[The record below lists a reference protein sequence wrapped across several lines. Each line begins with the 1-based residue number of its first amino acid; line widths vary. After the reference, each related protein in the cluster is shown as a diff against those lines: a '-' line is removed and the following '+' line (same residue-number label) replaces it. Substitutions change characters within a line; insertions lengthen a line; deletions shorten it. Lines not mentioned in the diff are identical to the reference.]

1 MAELL
6 DRLKAALADRYE
18 IEREIGRGG
27 MAIVYLALDLKH
39 NRKVAVKVL
48 HPDLAATLGADRFLR
63 EIEIAAKLT
72 HPHIMSLYDSGEAA
86 GLLYYVMPYVEEETL
101 RDRLTREI
109 QLPVEDALRIGRE
122 IADALSYAHSLGVIH
137 RDIKPENV
145 LFEAGHAVI
154 ADFGIARAVAEAG
167 AGRLTDVGIAVGTPA
182 YMSPEQAAGAR
193 DLDGRS
199 DIYSLG
205 CVLYEMLGGD
215 PPFTGS
221 TPQAILARKS
231 AEAAPS
237 LRVVRDTVPDG
248 LETVVMRAL
257 ARAPADRFSTAAQLV
272 EALSTARSTSSL
284 QTLPTRRRRFSRL
297 VIAVAAAV
305 LLISAGA
312 VVALYSSNE
321 IGFDKRDWILI
332 TDVQNTTGDSVF
344 NRSLN
349 TALTVGLQQSQ
360 YVNVFPRTRIAETLQ
375 RMQREDVGPID
386 EALGREIALR
396 ENVRVLMVPSIDRVD
411 SVYVLAIRI
420 VDPTTGEDLKA
431 RSARATGT
439 AEVLPALDNLA
450 RRLRRDLGESLLAI
464 TRRGVELGQ
473 ATTPSLEALQVWSEA
488 DWHWGQRRY
497 DEGIALFQRAI
508 QLDSNFAMAHSDLG
522 GAYYYLDDRTNGEH
536 HFNKALSLSDRV
548 TERERLWIQAE
559 IQNWKDNREA
569 AIEAYNIFLN
579 RYPDDLD
586 AWFRLGYARM
596 LQRQSLEAIDAF
608 ERVAEIDSGNA
619 AAYINLAT
627 SYHQLGRRADAVPY
641 YLKAFQFNPEWLTS
655 GNLNHEFGFNYVEMG
670 DLESAQEVFE
680 HMLPETDTQRA
691 LGHRSLGLLKMYV
704 GKYGDAREHF
714 RQGAVIQQALGASLS
729 ELRTRLYLAV
739 AYWANGTT
747 GAFREELAR
756 VRALSSPASI
766 APDWLAYTGK
776 THARSGLV
784 EEAEQL
790 LADAVARLDEENP
803 TDRAAVALLRGEVAL
818 ARGNTADAIDHFQT
832 AHALRDDNYY
842 LESLAYAHYVAADFE
857 AAKAQYQTMVSD
869 PDLGWEAQE
878 PWILAH
884 YQLGR
889 IHQEQG
895 DVDQA
900 LEYYRRFLD
909 IWQDGDDD
917 LVALIDARRR
927 VAELSGT
934 R

>member
-6 DRLKAALADRYE
+6 DRLKAALADRYQ
-18 IEREIGRGG
+18 IEREIGSGG

-72 HPHIMSLYDSGEAA
+72 HPHIMPLYDSGEAA
-86 GLLYYVMPYVEEETL
+86 GLLYHVMPYVEEETL

-109 QLPVEDALRIGRE
+109 QLPVVDALRIGRE
-122 IADALSYAHSLGVIH
+122 IADALSYAHSMGVIH

-154 ADFGIARAVAEAG
+154 ADFGIARAIAEAG
-167 AGRLTDVGIAVGTPA
+167 EGRLTDIGLAVGTPA

-193 DLDGRS
+193 EVDGRS

-221 TPQAILARKS
+221 TPQAILARKT

-248 LETVVMRAL
+248 LETVVMKTL

-272 EALSTARSTSSL
+272 EALATADSAISL
-284 QTLPTRRRRFSRL
+284 QAVPTRRRRIPRPVL
-297 VIAVAAAV
+297 AVAAAV
-305 LLISAGA
+305 ILVSVGA
-312 VVALYSSNE
+312 AVAVYSSSD
-321 IGFDKRDWILI
+321 IGFDRRDWILI
-332 TDVQNTTGDSVF
+332 TDVQNTTGDSLF

-349 TALTVGLQQSQ
+349 TALTVALQQSQ
-360 YVNVFPRTRIAETLQ
+360 YVNVFPQTRIVETLQ

-386 EALGREIALR
+386 EVLGREIALR
-396 ENVRVLMVPSIDRVD
+396 ENVRVLVVPSIDRFD
-411 SVYVLAIRI
+411 SVYVLAIRV

-431 RSARATGT
+431 RSSRATGT
-439 AEVLPALDNLA
+439 GEILAALDKLA

-464 TRRGVELGQ
+464 TRRGIEVGR
-473 ATTPSLEALQVWSEA
+473 ATTPSLEALQAWSEA
-488 DWHWGQRRY
+488 QWHWGYRRH
-497 DEGIALFQRAI
+497 DEAIALYQRAI
-508 QLDSNFAMAHSDLG
+508 ELDSNFAMAHSDLG
-522 GAYYYLDDRTNGEH
+522 GAYFWLGDRSSGEH
-536 HFNKALSLSDRV
+536 HFNKALSLADRV

-559 IQNWKDNREA
+559 SDNWMENREA
-569 AIEAYNIFLN
+569 AIGAYNIFLG
-579 RYPDDLD
+579 RYPDDLS
-586 AWFRLGYARM
+586 ALFRLGYA
-596 LQRQSLEAIDAF
+596 LLLDRQTLHAIDAF
-608 ERVAEIDSGNA
+608 ERVAEIDSGDA
-619 AAYINLAT
+619 AAQVNLAT
-627 SYHQLGRRADAVPY
+627 SYRQLGRNADALPY
-641 YLKAFQFNPEWLTS
+641 YLKAFELSPEWLTS
-655 GNLNHEFGFNYVEMG
+655 SNLNHEFGFNYAEMG
-670 DLESAQEVFE
+670 DLESAQETFE
-680 HMLPETDTQRA
+680 HMLSGNDEQRG
-691 LGHRSLGLLKMYV
+691 LGLRSLGLLKMYE

-714 RQGAVIQQALGASLS
+714 RQSAVLHQALGIGLS

-739 AYWANGTT
+739 AYRANGTM

-756 VRALSSPASI
+756 VRELAPPASI
-766 APDWLAYTGK
+766 APNWLAYLGK
-776 THARSGLV
+776 AHARSGLV
-784 EEAEQL
+784 GEAEQL
-790 LADAVARLDEENP
+790 LADAVARLDEENS

-818 ARGNTADAIDHFQT
+818 ARGENVAAITYFQT
-832 AHALRDDNYY
+832 AYAVREDNYY
-842 LESLAYAHYVAADFE
+842 LESLAYAYFVSGDLE
-857 AAKAQYQTMVSD
+857 AAEDRYLAIVAE

-889 IHQEQG
+889 IHQQQG
-895 DVDQA
+895 NVAQA
-900 LEYYRRFLD
+900 LEDYRRFLE

-917 LVALIDARRR
+917 LTALIDARRR
-927 VAELSGT
+927 ADDLSDA